1 MSKYIIFLL
10 LILSIFSKAP
20 TKAEEQEL
28 YKSIYD
34 LAMKTKTNIIQNYR
48 GKIESLNEEESSLG
62 YPSLADQ
69 IGRNSGFDIKSNDI
83 LKIRIYNSVD
93 SAKYSLVENYVAK
106 YDIRNN
112 GVHDLGNF
120 FTIDIK
126 YGEQWSKY
134 DLLVCQSKDIRA
146 LSVFTKKYGSKYV
159 NVYFVTLNRVKYR
172 YNDFILINKSENSD
186 NPFNNF
192 YSIQAYEYDYGFFKA
207 IKDRYKKVTEKDD
220 PNVHKYKEALMKYYS
235 LLSYHA
241 IAQKIGTEF
250 KQVYE

>member
-10 LILSIFSKAP
+10 LILSIN
-20 TKAEEQEL
+20 AEEQDL

-34 LAMKTKTNIIQNYR
+34 LAMRTKTNIIQNYR
-48 GKIESLNEEESSLG
+48 EKIESLNEEVSTLG

-69 IGRNSGFDIKSNDI
+69 IGRKSGFESKSNDI
-83 LKIRIYNSVD
+83 LEIKVFDKES
-93 SAKYSLVENYVAK
+93 SAKQSIVNDYVA
-106 YDIRNN
+106 YYEIRNA

-120 FTIDIK
+120 FKIDIK

-134 DLLVCQSKDIRA
+134 DLLVCQSKDIRT

-159 NVYFVTLNRVKYR
+159 NVYFVTINRVKYR

-186 NPFNNF
+186 NPFDNF
-192 YSIQAYEYDYGFFKA
+192 YSMQAYKYDYGLLKP
-207 IKDRYKKVTEKDD
+207 IKDRYKIVTEKDD
-220 PNVHKYKEALMKYYS
+220 PNVHKYKEVLVKYYS

-241 IAQKIGTEF
+241 IAKNLDTEF
-250 KQVYE
+250 KEVYE